1 MVPADRARPDGPR
14 IKGISMKTLFT
25 TISAAAMLAAL
36 AACSPA
42 EDAANDAAMTDDA
55 AMSEGM
61 GNDTTAMTEEA
72 DTGVAEEAAPM
83 TLSERLANA
92 DRPEGDVELDAM
104 RHPAEILAFAGLEP
118 GWHVA
123 DLGAGGGYYSRVLS
137 AAVGAEG
144 HVYSQNYD
152 WIVERYPNVVNA
164 MDALEAG
171 HSNITTH
178 VTTDTAPLEGMDT
191 PLDAVFIVL
200 LYHDVVLEEGE
211 DLAAMNQAIFD
222 GLRPGGVYVIVDHA
236 ARDGSGDADIS
247 ELHRIDEAFVRA
259 QVEAAG
265 FELQGEADILA
276 NADDDRTL
284 NVFDPS
290 IRRQTDRFVLVYRKP
305 D

>member
-14 IKGISMKTLFT
+14 MKGNSMKTFFT

-42 EDAANDAAMTDDA
+42 EDTADDAAMTEDA
-55 AMSEGM
+55 VLSG
-61 GNDTTAMTEEA
+61 DTGSDTAAMTEEA
-72 DTGVAEEAAPM
+72 AAPEPAPL
-83 TLSERLANA
+83 TLAERLANA
-92 DRPEGDVELDAM
+92 DRPDGDVELDAM

-144 HVYSQNYD
+144 HVHSQNYD

-171 HSNITTH
+171 HSNVTTH
-178 VTTDTAPLEGMDT
+178 VTSDTAPLDGMET

-211 DLAAMNQAIFD
+211 DLAAMNQAIYD
-222 GLRPGGVYVIVDHA
+222 GLRPGGVYVIIDHA
-236 ARDGSGDADIS
+236 ARDGSGLEDLES
-247 ELHRIDEAFVRA
+247 LHRIDEAFVRQ

-284 NVFDPS
+284 NVFDPA

-305 D
+305 E

>member
-14 IKGISMKTLFT
+14 MKGISMKTLFT

-42 EDAANDAAMTDDA
+42 EDTANDAAMTDDA
-55 AMSEGM
+55 AMSEDAG
-61 GNDTTAMTEEA
+61 GDNTAMNDDA
-72 DTGVAEEAAPM
+72 AEPAPL
-83 TLSERLANA
+83 TLAERLANA

-104 RHPAEILAFAGLEP
+104 RHPAEILAFAGVEP

-164 MDALEAG
+164 MQALEDG
-171 HSNITTH
+171 HSNVTTH
-178 VTTDTAPLEGMDT
+178 TTTDTAPLEGMDT

-211 DLAAMNQAIFD
+211 DLAAMNQAIYD

-236 ARDGSGDADIS
+236 ARDGSGDADIN

-305 D
+305 E

>member
-1 MVPADRARPDGPR
+1 MVPADRARPDGLR
-14 IKGISMKTLFT
+14 MKGSSMKTLFT

-42 EDAANDAAMTDDA
+42 EDAADDA
-55 AMSEGM
+55 AGNANSAEDAALSEEM
-61 GNDTTAMTEEA
+61 GGETAAMTEEA
-72 DTGVAEEAAPM
+72 AEPAP
-83 TLSERLANA
+83 LSLAERLANA

-104 RHPAEILAFAGLEP
+104 RHPAEILAFAGVEP

-164 MDALEAG
+164 MQALEDG
-171 HSNITTH
+171 HSN
-178 VTTDTAPLEGMDT
+178 VTTYTTSDTAPLEGMET

-211 DLAAMNQAIFD
+211 DLAAMNQAIYD
-222 GLRPGGVYVIVDHA
+222 GLRPGGVYVIIDHA
-236 ARDGSGDADIS
+236 ARDGSGLEDLES
-247 ELHRIDEAFVRA
+247 LHRIDEAFVRQ

-305 D
+305 E